1 MVLAQ
6 KTFSVR
12 KNIHGKDGTPALTL
26 AVVPSQLVFDTD
38 ESGAILTKVLSA
50 NTAKVGLYD
59 GQTEV
64 TAEKYN
70 ITPVNCTATLAN
82 GVLTITSV
90 AKGAY
95 SGRVDIT
102 ATYKG
107 NTRVGSVAFNV
118 NANHVYDAKFE
129 ANEKAI
135 EAIVSDT
142 AVKEDGSLLS
152 KAYSMFKMLSDKIR
166 LFVTNG
172 LKKTG
177 IDIESG
183 QIVATADNFKVK
195 NSSGTETFLINED
208 GQITADNLSLD
219 GLDAKDAV
227 IKNLKMQSNYSL
239 SPFFLTN
246 ETLSEF
252 LAHAH
257 KPYAGWGGYYAWP
270 FDFASFIVIGSE
282 EVITKKQI
290 VANLDAGSW
299 KEFTTYR
306 NETKPEENWGKSF
319 HIDYPDVPQTIYW
332 LSLLGKTVMIA
343 NSTNAKVTFGE
354 EISDHER
361 YKRGHAP
368 FDLMDLPDRPTN
380 IFNSVKLCPNQIG
393 VFKYVT
399 VSGTPDF
406 LKRDKD
412 YKPKVYGVWLKQAV
426 YDFNYTTNLIKTSY
440 DVAPNFNIF
449 EEKYLNLFGK
459 KGHPSDYDLPKRK
472 TD

>member
-26 AVVPSQLVFDTD
+26 AVIPSQLVFDTD

-90 AKGAY
+90 TKGAY

-107 NTRVGSVAFNV
+107 KTRVGSVAFNV

-166 LFVTNG
+166 LFVTDG
-172 LKKTG
+172 LKKAG
-177 IDIESG
+177 IEITSDSVNLMGNKVKVTNNDKEASLFENGKLNANFIDAKK
-183 QIVATADNFKVK
+183 IVAEGVKAQTIDAENATFENVNVKGTIEADKGRIGGLDIRDYKLHGEPSIFSGWTIPSIWLGDHDKGQYVSLGDALPATSMLRGVARFEYNIKETNGYNDVHNNIALYLSSKGSGFETENNNIALYISAGTIKGFRLKVARISARTYYIDK
-195 NSSGTETFLINED
+195 MDTFLVNTATTGYLNWYLPSDCED
-208 GQITADNLSLD
+208 GQVFYIVPNLGCTLALHCQGVD
-219 GLDAKDAV
+219 RIAKEKRYETRCVISNPSIHQFVYDAV
-227 IKNLKMQSNYSL
+227 NHIWFGGWQKM
-239 SPFFLTN
+239 
-246 ETLSEF
+246 
-252 LAHAH
+252 
-257 KPYAGWGGYYAWP
+257 
-270 FDFASFIVIGSE
+270 
-282 EVITKKQI
+282 
-290 VANLDAGSW
+290 
-299 KEFTTYR
+299 
-306 NETKPEENWGKSF
+306 
-319 HIDYPDVPQTIYW
+319 
-332 LSLLGKTVMIA
+332 
-343 NSTNAKVTFGE
+343 
-354 EISDHER
+354 
-361 YKRGHAP
+361 
-368 FDLMDLPDRPTN
+368 MD
-380 IFNSVKLCPNQIG
+380 
-393 VFKYVT
+393 
-399 VSGTPDF
+399 
-406 LKRDKD
+406 
-412 YKPKVYGVWLKQAV
+412 
-426 YDFNYTTNLIKTSY
+426 
-440 DVAPNFNIF
+440 
-449 EEKYLNLFGK
+449 
-459 KGHPSDYDLPKRK
+459 
-472 TD
+472 

>member
-26 AVVPSQLVFDTD
+26 AVIPSQLVFDTD

-90 AKGAY
+90 TKGAY

-102 ATYKG
+102 STYKG

-166 LFVTNG
+166 LFVTDG
-172 LKKTG
+172 LKRAG
-177 IDIESG
+177 IEITSDSVNLMGNKVKVTNNDKEASLFENGKLNANFIDAKK
-183 QIVATADNFKVK
+183 IVAEGVKAQTIDAENATFENVNVKGTIEADKGRIGGLDIRDYKLHGEPSIFSGWTIPSIWLGDHDKGQYVSLGDALPATSMLRGVARFEYNIKETNGYNDVHNNIALYLSSKGSGFETENNNIALYISAGTIKGFRLKVARISARTYYIDK
-195 NSSGTETFLINED
+195 MDTFLVNTATTGYLNWYLPSDCED
-208 GQITADNLSLD
+208 GQVFYIVPNLGCTLALHCQGVD
-219 GLDAKDAV
+219 RIAKEKRYETRCVISNPSIHQFVYDAV
-227 IKNLKMQSNYSL
+227 NHIWFGGWQKM
-239 SPFFLTN
+239 
-246 ETLSEF
+246 
-252 LAHAH
+252 
-257 KPYAGWGGYYAWP
+257 
-270 FDFASFIVIGSE
+270 
-282 EVITKKQI
+282 
-290 VANLDAGSW
+290 
-299 KEFTTYR
+299 
-306 NETKPEENWGKSF
+306 
-319 HIDYPDVPQTIYW
+319 
-332 LSLLGKTVMIA
+332 
-343 NSTNAKVTFGE
+343 
-354 EISDHER
+354 
-361 YKRGHAP
+361 
-368 FDLMDLPDRPTN
+368 MD
-380 IFNSVKLCPNQIG
+380 
-393 VFKYVT
+393 
-399 VSGTPDF
+399 
-406 LKRDKD
+406 
-412 YKPKVYGVWLKQAV
+412 
-426 YDFNYTTNLIKTSY
+426 
-440 DVAPNFNIF
+440 
-449 EEKYLNLFGK
+449 
-459 KGHPSDYDLPKRK
+459 
-472 TD
+472 

>member
-26 AVVPSQLVFDTD
+26 AVIPSQLVFDTD
-38 ESGAILTKVLSA
+38 ESGAILTKVFSA

-90 AKGAY
+90 TKGAY

-166 LFVTNG
+166 LFVTDG
-172 LKKTG
+172 LKRAG
-177 IDIESG
+177 IEITSDSVNLMGNKVKVTNNDKEASLFENGKLNANFIDAKK
-183 QIVATADNFKVK
+183 IVAEGIKAQTIDAENATFENVNVKGTIEADKGRIGGLDIRDYKLHGEPSIFSGWTIPSIWLGDHDKGQYVSLGDALPATSMLRGVARFEYNIKETNGYNDVHNNIALYLSSKGSGFETENNNIALYIAAGTIKGFRLKVARINERTYYIDK
-195 NSSGTETFLINED
+195 MDTFLVNTATTGYLNWYLPSDCED
-208 GQITADNLSLD
+208 GQVFYIVPNLGCTLALHCQGVD
-219 GLDAKDAV
+219 RVAKEKRYETRCVISNPSIHQFVYDAV
-227 IKNLKMQSNYSL
+227 NHIWFGGWQKM
-239 SPFFLTN
+239 
-246 ETLSEF
+246 
-252 LAHAH
+252 
-257 KPYAGWGGYYAWP
+257 
-270 FDFASFIVIGSE
+270 
-282 EVITKKQI
+282 
-290 VANLDAGSW
+290 
-299 KEFTTYR
+299 
-306 NETKPEENWGKSF
+306 
-319 HIDYPDVPQTIYW
+319 
-332 LSLLGKTVMIA
+332 
-343 NSTNAKVTFGE
+343 
-354 EISDHER
+354 
-361 YKRGHAP
+361 
-368 FDLMDLPDRPTN
+368 MD
-380 IFNSVKLCPNQIG
+380 
-393 VFKYVT
+393 
-399 VSGTPDF
+399 
-406 LKRDKD
+406 
-412 YKPKVYGVWLKQAV
+412 
-426 YDFNYTTNLIKTSY
+426 
-440 DVAPNFNIF
+440 
-449 EEKYLNLFGK
+449 
-459 KGHPSDYDLPKRK
+459 
-472 TD
+472 

>member
-90 AKGAY
+90 IKGAY

-107 NTRVGSVAFNV
+107 NARVGSVAFNV

-166 LFVTNG
+166 LFVTDG
-172 LKKTG
+172 LKKAG
-177 IDIESG
+177 IEITSDSVNLMGNKVKVTNNDKEASLFENGKLNANFIDAKK
-183 QIVATADNFKVK
+183 IVAEGVKAQTIDAENATFENVNVKGTIEADKGRIGGLDIRDYKLHGEPSIFSGWTIPSIWLGDHDKGQYVSLGDALPATSMLRGVARFEYNIKETNGYNDVHNNIALYLSSKGSGFETENNNIALYIAAGVIKGFRLKVK
-195 NSSGTETFLINED
+195 RVRENTYYIDKMDTFLVNTATTGYLNWYLPSDCED
-208 GQITADNLSLD
+208 GQVFYIVPNLGCTLALHCQGVD
-219 GLDAKDAV
+219 RIAKEKRYETRCVMSNPSIHQFVYDAV
-227 IKNLKMQSNYSL
+227 NHIWFGGWQKM
-239 SPFFLTN
+239 
-246 ETLSEF
+246 
-252 LAHAH
+252 
-257 KPYAGWGGYYAWP
+257 
-270 FDFASFIVIGSE
+270 
-282 EVITKKQI
+282 
-290 VANLDAGSW
+290 
-299 KEFTTYR
+299 
-306 NETKPEENWGKSF
+306 
-319 HIDYPDVPQTIYW
+319 
-332 LSLLGKTVMIA
+332 
-343 NSTNAKVTFGE
+343 
-354 EISDHER
+354 
-361 YKRGHAP
+361 
-368 FDLMDLPDRPTN
+368 MD
-380 IFNSVKLCPNQIG
+380 
-393 VFKYVT
+393 
-399 VSGTPDF
+399 
-406 LKRDKD
+406 
-412 YKPKVYGVWLKQAV
+412 
-426 YDFNYTTNLIKTSY
+426 
-440 DVAPNFNIF
+440 
-449 EEKYLNLFGK
+449 
-459 KGHPSDYDLPKRK
+459 
-472 TD
+472 